1 MGLSP
6 RHGTNR
12 ESNKAYTGGINM
24 GTFAFKM
31 PDIGEGVVEG
41 EVVEWMVAVGDVV
54 KEDDPILSVMTDK
67 ATVEIPSPVDGKVTK
82 VIGEAGDILPVGVVC
97 IEFEVDGAGNA
108 SASEEAPTKKEAEPA
123 KEEPKATP
131 APTPA
136 PKAAAET
143 PPAPTPAP
151 AMAPVPRAPGTKA
164 LASPAVRQR
173 AREANISLDHVSG
186 SGPAGRISHAD
197 LDTHIAGGASGA
209 SRSAPVGGRAR
220 VQLNGTE
227 AMKVIGLRRKIADSM
242 IASYSTI
249 PHFSYFEEVDVTA
262 LEELRQHLNATRPEG
277 APKLTYLPFIM
288 QALVR
293 ALAER
298 PECNALY
305 DDEANIVTR
314 HEAIN
319 LGIATQTDRGLF
331 VPVVK
336 HVEAMDIWQSATEM
350 GRVTSATRDGKAGV
364 EDLSGS
370 TFTITSLGRLGG
382 LGATP
387 IINKPEV
394 GILGV
399 HNAKD
404 RAVVRN
410 GAVVIRRM
418 MNLSSSWDHRV
429 VDGHDGAT
437 LVQLVKTYLENPA
450 TIFM

>member
-1 MGLSP
+1 
-6 RHGTNR
+6 
-12 ESNKAYTGGINM
+12 M

-41 EVVEWMVAVGDVV
+41 EVVEWMVAVGDSV

-97 IEFEVDGAGNA
+97 IEFEVDGDGNA
-108 SASEEAPTKKEAEPA
+108 SASAPAPAPEAKAESAPAPKPKAEPA
-123 KEEPKATP
+123 P
-131 APTPA
+131 APT
-136 PKAAAET
+136 
-143 PPAPTPAP
+143 PTPAP
-151 AMAPVPRAPGTKA
+151 AATPAPAPAVVERAPGTKA

-173 AREANISLDHVSG
+173 ARQANVDLNFVAG

-197 LDTHIAGGASGA
+197 LDAHIAGGANGA
-209 SRSAPVGGRAR
+209 SRARPMGASAR
-220 VQLNGTE
+220 VEKNGTE
-227 AMKVIGLRRKIADSM
+227 DIKVIGLRRKIAEGMVS
-242 IASYSTI
+242 SYSTI

-288 QALVR
+288 QALVK
-293 ALAER
+293 ALDER

-305 DDEANIVTR
+305 DDDSNVVTR

-336 HVEAMDIWQSATEM
+336 HVEAMDIWQAATEM
-350 GRVTSATRDGKAGV
+350 TRVTSATRDGKATAD
-364 EDLSGS
+364 DLSGS

-404 RAVVRN
+404 RAVVKDGN
-410 GAVVIRRM
+410 IVIRRI

-429 VDGHDGAT
+429 VDGHDGAS
-437 LVQLVKTYLENPA
+437 LVQLIKSYLEHPA

>member
-1 MGLSP
+1 
-6 RHGTNR
+6 
-12 ESNKAYTGGINM
+12 M

-41 EVVEWMVAVGDVV
+41 EVVEWMVAVGDTV

-67 ATVEIPSPVDGKVTK
+67 ATVEIPSPVDGTVTK
-82 VIGEAGDILPVGVVC
+82 VVGEAGDILPVGVVC

-108 SASEEAPTKKEAEPA
+108 SASDDAPAAKEAPAPAA
-123 KEEPKATP
+123 KESKPEPTPEVAP

-136 PKAAAET
+136 PKAAA
-143 PPAPTPAP
+143 TPAP
-151 AMAPVPRAPGTKA
+151 AAAPVARAPGTKA

-173 AREANISLDHVSG
+173 AREANISLDHVAG

-197 LDTHIAGGASGA
+197 LDAHIAGGASGA
-209 SRSAPVGGRAR
+209 SRAAPMGGRAR
-220 VQLNGTE
+220 TELNGTE
-227 AMKVIGLRRKIADSM
+227 SMKVIGLRRKIADSM
-242 IASYSTI
+242 IASYSSI

-288 QALVR
+288 QALVK
-293 ALAER
+293 ALAQR

-305 DDEANIVTR
+305 DDEANVVTR

-350 GRVTSATRDGKAGV
+350 GRVTGATRHGKAGV
-364 EDLSGS
+364 EDLTGS

-404 RAVVRN
+404 RAVVRD

>member
-1 MGLSP
+1 
-6 RHGTNR
+6 
-12 ESNKAYTGGINM
+12 M
-24 GTFAFKM
+24 GTYAFKL

-41 EVVEWMVAVGDVV
+41 EVVEWMVSVGDTV

-82 VIGEAGDILPVGVVC
+82 IIGEPGDIIPVGEVC

-108 SASEEAPTKKEAEPA
+108 SASTEETETKPEPIAEPEPA
-123 KEEPKATP
+123 KEEPKPEPVVEKTP
-131 APTPA
+131 EPVASS
-136 PKAAAET
+136 
-143 PPAPTPAP
+143 
-151 AMAPVPRAPGTKA
+151 APVARAAGTKA

-173 AREANISLDHVSG
+173 AREANIDLQIVAG
-186 SGPAGRISHAD
+186 SGPGGRISHAD
-197 LDTHIAGGASGA
+197 LDRHIAGGAAGA
-209 SRSAPVGGRAR
+209 STFAPVGASIKTK
-220 VQLNGTE
+220 LTGTE
-227 AMKVIGLRRKIADSM
+227 EIKVIGLRRKIADSM
-242 IASYSTI
+242 MASYSTI
-249 PHFSYFEEVDVTA
+249 AHFSYFEEVDITA
-262 LEELRQHLNATRPEG
+262 LEELRQHLNSTRPEG

-288 QALVR
+288 QALVK
-293 ALAER
+293 ALREN

-305 DDEANIVTR
+305 DDEANLVTR
-314 HEAIN
+314 HEAIH
-319 LGIATQTDRGLF
+319 LGIATQTDRGLY

-336 HVEAMDIWQSATEM
+336 HVEAMDIWQSASEM
-350 GRVTSATRDGKAGV
+350 IRVTSATRDGKASAD
-364 EDLSGS
+364 ELSGS

-399 HNAKD
+399 HNAKE

-410 GAVVIRRM
+410 GQIVVRRM

-437 LVQLVKTYLENPA
+437 LVQRVKTLLENPA

>member
-1 MGLSP
+1 
-6 RHGTNR
+6 
-12 ESNKAYTGGINM
+12 
-24 GTFAFKM
+24 
-31 PDIGEGVVEG
+31 
-41 EVVEWMVAVGDVV
+41 MVAVGDTV

-97 IEFEVDGAGNA
+97 IEFEVEGDGNSAA
-108 SASEEAPTKKEAEPA
+108 SKE
-123 KEEPKATP
+123 
-131 APTPA
+131 TPA
-136 PKAAAET
+136 PKPEPVPEPKAESESK
-143 PPAPTPAP
+143 PEPAPQPKSEPSAVTAAP
-151 AMAPVPRAPGTKA
+151 KVERAPGTKA

-173 AREANISLDHVSG
+173 ARQANIDLEHVAG

-197 LDTHIAGGASGA
+197 LDAHIAGGASGA
-209 SRSAPVGGRAR
+209 SRARPMGASARTER
-220 VQLNGTE
+220 NGTE
-227 AMKVIGLRRKIADSM
+227 EIKVIGLRRKIAEGM
-242 IASYSTI
+242 ISSYSTI

-288 QALVR
+288 QALVK
-293 ALAER
+293 ALEQR
-298 PECNALY
+298 PECNAVY
-305 DDEANIVTR
+305 DDDSNVVTR

-336 HVEAMDIWQSATEM
+336 HVEGMDIWQAATEM
-350 GRVTSATRDGKAGV
+350 TRVTSATRDGKATA

-404 RAVVRN
+404 RAVVKDGN
-410 GAVVIRRM
+410 IVIRRI

-429 VDGHDGAT
+429 VDGHDGAS
-437 LVQLVKTYLENPA
+437 LVQLVKSYLEHPA

>member
-1 MGLSP
+1 MG
-6 RHGTNR
+6 
-12 ESNKAYTGGINM
+12 I
-24 GTFAFKM
+24 FAFKM

-41 EVVEWMVAVGDVV
+41 EVVEWMVAVGDSV

-67 ATVEIPSPVDGKVTK
+67 ATVEIPSPVDGTVKSLV
-82 VIGEAGDILPVGVVC
+82 GEAGEILPVGVVC
-97 IEFEVDGAGNA
+97 IEFEVDGDGNA
-108 SASEEAPTKKEAEPA
+108 SAD
-123 KEEPKATP
+123 ATP
-131 APTPA
+131 APAEKKVEKKPEPVVET
-136 PKAAAET
+136 KAKPEAAK
-143 PPAPTPAP
+143 TPAP
-151 AMAPVPRAPGTKA
+151 AATPAVAKAAGTKA

-173 AREANISLDHVSG
+173 AREANINLEHVAG
-186 SGPAGRISHAD
+186 SGPGGRISHAD
-197 LDTHIAGGASGA
+197 LDAHIAGGSNANN
-209 SRSAPVGGRAR
+209 SAPIGSSAKVE
-220 VQLNGTE
+220 LNGTE
-227 AMKVIGLRRKIADSM
+227 EHKVIGLRRKIADSM
-242 IASYSTI
+242 MASYSTI
-249 PHFSYFEEVDVTA
+249 AHFSYFEEVDITA

-288 QALVR
+288 LACVK
-293 ALAER
+293 ALAKS

-305 DDEANIVTR
+305 DDDAGVVTR
-314 HEAIN
+314 HQAVN
-319 LGIATQTDRGLF
+319 LGIATQTDRGLY

-336 HVEAMDIWQSATEM
+336 HAEAMDIWQAAAEM
-350 GRVTSATRDGKAGV
+350 VRVTSATRDGKAGID
-364 EDLSGS
+364 ELSGS

-399 HNAKD
+399 HNAKE

-410 GAVVIRRM
+410 GNVVIRRM

-437 LVQLVKTYLENPA
+437 MVQTLKTYLENPA

>member
-1 MGLSP
+1 MGKF
-6 RHGTNR
+6 
-12 ESNKAYTGGINM
+12 E
-24 GTFAFKM
+24 FKL

-41 EVVEWMVAVGDVV
+41 EIVEWMVAVGDTV

-67 ATVEIPSPVDGKVTK
+67 ATVEIPAPCDGTVTSI
-82 VIGEAGDILPVGVVC
+82 VGEAGDILPVGGVC
-97 IEFEVDGAGNA
+97 IVFDVDGEGNA
-108 SASEEAPTKKEAEPA
+108 SEASEPVAEEAPAVEEKVEPVV
-123 KEEPKATP
+123 EEKAT
-131 APTPA
+131 
-136 PKAAAET
+136 E
-143 PPAPTPAP
+143 PAP
-151 AMAPVPRAPGTKA
+151 APAPAAPAAAAPVARAAGTKA

-173 AREANISLDHVSG
+173 ARAANIDLQLVAG

-197 LDTHIAGGASGA
+197 LDRHIAGGAA
-209 SRSAPVGGRAR
+209 SATPSMPMGGVAKVAR
-220 VQLNGTE
+220 NGTE
-227 AMKVIGLRRKIADSM
+227 DIKVIGLRRKIADGMMS
-242 IASYSTI
+242 SYSTI
-249 PHFSYFEEVDVTA
+249 PHFSYFEEVDVTE
-262 LEELRQHLNATRPEG
+262 LESLRQHLNATRPEG

-288 QALVR
+288 QALVK
-293 ALAER
+293 ALAQR

-305 DDEANIVTR
+305 DDEAGVVTR

-319 LGIATQTDRGLF
+319 LGIATQTDRGLY

-336 HVEAMDIWQSATEM
+336 HVEAMDIWQSAAEM
-350 GRVTSATRDGKAGV
+350 GRVTQATRDGKAGV
-364 EDLSGS
+364 DDLTGS

-404 RAVVRN
+404 RAVVKD
-410 GAVVIRRM
+410 GHVVVRRI

-429 VDGHDGAT
+429 VDGHDGAS
-437 LVQLVKTYLENPA
+437 LVQLVKSYLEHPA

>member
-1 MGLSP
+1 M
-6 RHGTNR
+6 
-12 ESNKAYTGGINM
+12 NM

-41 EVVEWMVAVGDVV
+41 EVVEWMVAVGDTV

-67 ATVEIPSPVDGKVTK
+67 ATVEIPSPVDGTVTK
-82 VIGEAGDILPVGVVC
+82 VVGEAGDILPVGVVC

-108 SASEEAPTKKEAEPA
+108 SASEEAPAKKAAP
-123 KEEPKATP
+123 EPKEDAAP
-131 APTPA
+131 APAA
-136 PKAAAET
+136 P
-143 PPAPTPAP
+143 PTPAP
-151 AMAPVPRAPGTKA
+151 APAPAAAPAAAPVARAPGTKA

-173 AREANISLDHVSG
+173 AREANISLDHVAG
-186 SGPAGRISHAD
+186 SGPGGRISHAD
-197 LDTHIAGGASGA
+197 LDAHIAGGASGA
-209 SRSAPVGGRAR
+209 SRARPMGGRAR
-220 VQLNGTE
+220 TELNGTE
-227 AMKVIGLRRKIADSM
+227 TMKVIGLRRKIADSM

-288 QALVR
+288 QALVK

-305 DDEANIVTR
+305 DDEANVVTR

-350 GRVTSATRDGKAGV
+350 GRVTGATREGKAGV
-364 EDLSGS
+364 DDLTGS

-399 HNAKD
+399 HNATD

-410 GAVVIRRM
+410 GSVVIRRM

-429 VDGHDGAT
+429 VDGHDGAS